1 MKEIKVLR
9 RPQEMTHTTLL
20 ATLQIASNLLRKESQ
35 ILSNANKEQSSLA
48 DLNRAIAH
56 ISVYSPQ
63 EVELTITEMEDKYL
77 SDLDY
82 DTLLAFL
89 HTLRSAIKDKDNTMI
104 FDSRAVDWPDTED

>member
-1 MKEIKVLR
+1 
-9 RPQEMTHTTLL
+9 
-20 ATLQIASNLLRKESQ
+20 
-35 ILSNANKEQSSLA
+35 
-48 DLNRAIAH
+48 
-56 ISVYSPQ
+56 
-63 EVELTITEMEDKYL
+63 MEDKYL